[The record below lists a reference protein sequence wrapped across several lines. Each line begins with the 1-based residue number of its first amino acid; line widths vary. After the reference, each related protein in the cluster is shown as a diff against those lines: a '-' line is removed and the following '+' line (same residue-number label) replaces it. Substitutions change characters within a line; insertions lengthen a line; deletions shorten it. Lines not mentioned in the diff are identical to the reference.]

1 MPVGVSYGFSA
12 PTGAKRE
19 KGYILIPGLRTAR
32 VAPVVNIG
40 MSAPDWIKF
49 LVSYAYNEKIDF
61 RDPAQMNR
69 LIFHRSHGLFF
80 QGLKWRIMDP
90 SDAAGYGIGINNLN
104 TMGILAGINP
114 KDRIKSVSQKLT
126 SPVRKQ
132 VLHDFLQIFTHSTIA
147 RFPVEDIF
155 KSLNKI
161 ARFSEPR
168 RTFELISITIDII
181 KESVRAMPI
190 QEQNQIAGTIQQFI
204 SILEMMGIK
213 STEVSEKDLVSLLGL
228 SKPGE
233 IPPHLSPVD
242 IAVIL
247 HELARNADTG
257 GLPIVLSFIVS
268 DILGAHK
275 TASPEEILWEASHR
289 LTSDMRIEQHLRRLY
304 RRIANLINSKGFS
317 TYLSEDEFLSTCSP
331 AEIRREA
338 IWWEY
343 NLVLGKLEELMRD
356 FVGPYRFQIP
366 WRGRFR
372 KEFVRLSSN
381 SAWNRKAHIVLQ
393 RIAELANNVSSKDMY
408 SFIIGEEEL
417 LAWFRDI
424 QLVLN
429 LNESLDGNFKKLW
442 ELADRLSKNDDDP
455 VANYDSSTDTI
466 SLHKDPRED
475 NPYIQRS
482 IVYAWIEKFSRIW
495 RDAS

>member
-1 MPVGVSYGFSA
+1 MRVSYGISA

-69 LIFHRSHGLFF
+69 LIFDRSHGLFF

-104 TMGILAGINP
+104 TLGILAGINP
-114 KDRIKSVSQKLT
+114 ENRIKSVSQKLT

-132 VLHDFLQIFTHSTIA
+132 VLHDFLQIFTPSTIA

-155 KSLNKI
+155 KALNKI
-161 ARFSEPR
+161 AGFSEPR
-168 RTFELISITIDII
+168 KTFELISITIDII
-181 KESVRAMPI
+181 KESVRTLPI

-204 SILEMMGIK
+204 SILEMMGVK
-213 STEVSEKDLVSLLGL
+213 STEISERDLVSLLGL

-247 HELARNADTG
+247 HELTRNSEMG

-268 DILGAHK
+268 DILGAHR
-275 TASPEEILWEASHR
+275 TTSPEEILWEANHR
-289 LTSDMRIEQHLRRLY
+289 LPSDMRIEQYTRRLH

-317 TYLSEDEFLSTCSP
+317 TSLSEDEFLSTCSP
-331 AEIRREA
+331 AEIRKEA

-366 WRGRFR
+366 WHGKFR
-372 KEFVRLSSN
+372 KELIRLLSN
-381 SAWNRKAHIVLQ
+381 SAWNRKAHIVLK
-393 RIAELANNVSSKDMY
+393 RIVELANNACSKDMY
-408 SFIIGEEEL
+408 IFIIGEDEL

-429 LNESLDGNFKKLW
+429 LNKSLEINFKKLW

-466 SLHKDPRED
+466 SLHRDPRED

-482 IVYAWIEKFSRIW
+482 IVYEWIEKFSRIW
-495 RDAS
+495 RDTS